1 MKERVSNKTKQTIF
15 TDLAV
20 KGKMK
25 KFFFLIS
32 SISVEVLDTRKM
44 R

>member
-1 MKERVSNKTKQTIF
+1 MKERANNQTKQTIF